1 MFRTETP
8 QWALLLTLGL
18 VALLLVPMA
27 MVAQSNESNFNDTF
41 YVNYYDTGATSTTT
55 LPAIDA
61 NMYVVNPGSY
71 TDPLTGNPGDLCAM
85 IYVFNTTQ
93 ELEECCGC
101 HVTANGLLTFRVSQL
116 TNNPLNRR
124 FSTRGAI
131 KLVSAAENCV
141 PPAVGFP
148 APAPATRT
156 TDALCDPSGGGL
168 RSSNTF
174 STGCGPVVPTPEL
187 RAWIIH
193 YNSGNFQEAEFE
205 IRRCPVIR
213 SPARHRERVL
223 TFSRV
228 ILCSTTNSL
237 RCRQSAQAFCREAE
251 REYAAAR
258 QAHSEG

>member
-205 IRRCPVIR
+205 DSPLSGNPVAGPAPRTGPNVFASHPVFYDELSSLQTKCASVLQGSGTGVCSCP
-213 SPARHRERVL
+213 AG
-223 TFSRV
+223 TF
-228 ILCSTTNSL
+228 
-237 RCRQSAQAFCREAE
+237 
-251 REYAAAR
+251 
-258 QAHSEG
+258 